1 MTAGAA
7 ALLLLALAAGAAQ
20 AKDADPIAVGRYH
33 LRKANQLA
41 GEDHCHS
48 AIHEYTLAYDKLR
61 DPVVLFNRAECYR
74 RIGQAGK
81 AVTDYRAFLEAV
93 PAAPNRADIEAKV
106 AALTRPT
113 PPVATTA
120 PVRPTASPTARTT
133 APAPRA
139 AAEPPP
145 RPVVVVPPME
155 LGPGALEP
163 PPPAPTAPV
172 ALSPRTPAAP
182 PPAAETAA
190 PAHSGHTWLWIAIGA
205 AVVGGAA
212 GAYVALRAPA
222 TTPPPT
228 DLGNYKF

>member
-1 MTAGAA
+1 MRVTAGAMA
-7 ALLLLALAAGAAQ
+7 LLLALVAAGAAE
-20 AKDADPIAVGRYH
+20 ARDADPIAVGRYH

-74 RIGQAGK
+74 RIGQAEK
-81 AVTDYRAFLEAV
+81 AVADYRVFLTAV

-113 PPVATTA
+113 SPVATTA
-120 PVRPTASPTARTT
+120 PVRSTASPARPGV
-133 APAPRA
+133 PAPRA
-139 AAEPPP
+139 AAEPV

-163 PPPAPTAPV
+163 PPPAPTPPV
-172 ALSPRTPAAP
+172 GLSQPTQAAP
-182 PPAAETAA
+182 QPEAETAA
-190 PAHSGHTWLWIAIGA
+190 PAHSGHTWLWVAIGA
-205 AVVGGAA
+205 VVVGGAA